1 MSEGL
6 STIYETSCIVI
17 KCNKCTFI
25 GSNQIKLYHLKKPST
40 FNLFPCSHTWFS
52 TLYSTRVTRVRASQC
67 CPQSLDVNLC
77 GVLPLRLSSARFFF
91 LRYPYNRAWVSTG
104 GKGAWHPRNFWTV
117 MSDTHWFWQFYYIM
131 FCFTLEFWGFTS
143 DCQLAPTVSNFQLKP
158 CIRYII
164 MMNLVIIGSTYC
176 TALNALLCFYQI
188 ILNEEDWF

>member
-6 STIYETSCIVI
+6 VHLW
-17 KCNKCTFI
+17 NKLYFDKI
-25 GSNQIKLYHLKKPST
+25 QSNRIKLYNLKKPST

-117 MSDTHWFWQFYYIM
+117 LCGTRGFWQFYCCIM
-131 FCFTLEFWGFTS
+131 KFEDLLKYSSQERNYLFYECSPLLGF
-143 DCQLAPTVSNFQLKP
+143 
-158 CIRYII
+158 I
-164 MMNLVIIGSTYC
+164 MSKKQERLRSELLSEDKITNLLVFLT
-176 TALNALLCFYQI
+176 
-188 ILNEEDWF
+188 